1 MLVLTWLWNY
11 EMMKNVNSPRKPYA
25 VTVLCWFFIKKKPP
39 SSEFKKPSEI
49 FDFLYHIN
57 SYLKPRKNLV
67 NRFAS
72 TNLAGNKIEQMF
84 LGQSEIFDFLYHTN
98 SYLKPRKKF
107 SQQIR
112 FNKFGSR

>member
-1 MLVLTWLWNY
+1 LVGDALLMLVLTWLWNY
-11 EMMKNVNSPRKPYA
+11 EKMKNVNSSRKPYA

-49 FDFLYHIN
+49 FDFLYHTN

-72 TNLAGNKIEQMF
+72 TNLAQNKIEQMF
-84 LGQSEIFDFLYHTN
+84 LGQTIL
-98 SYLKPRKKF
+98 
-107 SQQIR
+107 
-112 FNKFGSR
+112 